1 MNAISNFGLIVV
13 LSLDI
18 LVSSVLKAQW
28 QKTGGLKGPSGGD
41 ITAITTSANGHLF
54 AISRDVGLFRSTD
67 KGLTWMALN
76 TGLDVSSTLNSVVC
90 DDLGYV
96 YLCSPTG
103 LYSSSDDGIN
113 WKLLFSNPMSCVTI
127 TAKGT
132 IVAGDLYYPI
142 CYRSTDRGVTWVTS
156 DTIPTLFGIISL
168 ASKRDS
174 NLFLMTQRNGVFRS
188 MTDGQ
193 TWSSASNGFVIP
205 SVGAPMLYGGP
216 IYIAENGDIF
226 SIVNF
231 LVYRSL
237 DNGGHWKLM
246 PMDTVSGPVGTEY
259 VGDFSSFLMT
269 EDGTMFTGSYARV
282 TGVERST
289 DSGFTWA
296 EVNNGLTEWLVE
308 CIAADSN
315 GNIYAGTGGSGVFK
329 STNKGDN
336 WNPSNEGLSRSD
348 VQSIATKLNGD
359 LFAGTAEGGIYRS
372 TDQGQDWVSINSG
385 IGVMNVTAVV
395 VDKANIVFAGTMGA
409 AGIYRSAE
417 NGDQWY
423 RSNTGL
429 ADSNVI
435 AMAIDST
442 GTMFASTQ
450 SGLFK
455 SSDGG
460 SSWQLANS
468 GLTSE
473 VFALGF
479 GASGNQYAA
488 TGSGVYCSRNSGE
501 SWSACSK
508 GLPNDAVISI
518 SSSENKL
525 FAGTD
530 NSGIYCS
537 TDSGANWSASNTGLL
552 AKSIQSISV
561 NSINNIFIG
570 SKDGIFFSPDSG
582 FTWASL
588 NQGLTYSDVRSIVFD
603 RDGYAYAATY
613 GGGVFKTTE
622 STTSVNGPS
631 ITTPKSFSLM
641 QNFPNP
647 FNPSTVIKYQ
657 LTANVF
663 VTLKIYDVLGRE
675 VKTLINEHQSAGTHN
690 ITFHASN
697 LASGIYFYR
706 LQAGVYNDTKK
717 LLLLK

>member
-1 MNAISNFGLIVV
+1 MNVRSVFGLIVV

-18 LVSSVLKAQW
+18 FIFRVLNAQW
-28 QKTGGLKGPSGGD
+28 QKTSGLIGPSGGD
-41 ITAITTSANGHLF
+41 ITAITASINGHLF
-54 AISRDVGLFRSTD
+54 AISRGVGLFRSTD
-67 KGLTWMALN
+67 EGLTWTALH
-76 TGLDVSSTLNSVVC
+76 TGLDATSALNSVAC
-90 DDLGYV
+90 DDSGYV

-132 IVAGDLYYPI
+132 VVVGDLYYPL
-142 CYRSTDRGVTWVTS
+142 CYRSTDRGMTWITS
-156 DTIPTLFGIISL
+156 DSIPALFGIISL
-168 ASKRDS
+168 ASKPDGDV
-174 NLFLMTQRNGVFRS
+174 FVMTQRNAIFRS
-188 MTDGQ
+188 TTDGQ
-193 TWSSASNGFVIP
+193 TWSSTSNGIQTP
-205 SVGAPMLYGGP
+205 SVGAQMLYGGP
-216 IYIAENGDIF
+216 IYVARNGDLF

-231 LVYRSL
+231 SVYRSS
-237 DNGGHWKLM
+237 DDGDHWKLM
-246 PMDTVSGPVGTEY
+246 TMTTPSSPVGGG
-259 VGDFSSFLMT
+259 GDFSCFLMT
-269 EDGTMFTGSYARV
+269 EDGNMFAGSYAEV
-282 TGVERST
+282 AGIERST
-289 DSGFTWA
+289 DNGSTWT
-296 EVNNGLTEWLVE
+296 EVNNGLTEWWIE

-315 GNIYAGTGGSGVFK
+315 DNIYVGTGGSGVFK

-336 WNPSNEGLSRSD
+336 WNVSNEGLSRSD
-348 VQSIATKLNGD
+348 VQSIATNLNGD

-372 TDQGQDWVSINSG
+372 TDQGQDWVSINNG

-395 VDKANIVFAGTMGA
+395 VNRANVEFAGTMGA
-409 AGIYRSAE
+409 AGIYRSAD

-435 AMAIDST
+435 AMAMDST
-442 GTMFASTQ
+442 GTMFTSTQ

-468 GLTSE
+468 GLTSK

-488 TGSGVYCSRNSGE
+488 TGSGVYCSQNNGK

-518 SSSENKL
+518 SCSENKL

-537 TDSGANWSASNTGLL
+537 TDSGANWFASNTGLL

-561 NSINNIFIG
+561 NSTKKIFIG

-582 FTWASL
+582 ITWVSL

-622 STTSVNGPS
+622 STTSVNEHS
-631 ITTPKSFSLM
+631 ITIPKAFLLM
-641 QNFPNP
+641 QNYPNP
-647 FNPSTVIKYQ
+647 FNPSTIISFAIPVRSIVSLK
-657 LTANVF
+657 VF
-663 VTLKIYDVLGRE
+663 DILGRE
-675 VKTLINEHQSAGTHN
+675 VSTIVSGELEPGSYTQQWNAATM
-690 ITFHASN
+690 
-697 LASGIYFYR
+697 ASGVYFYR
-706 LQAGVYNDTKK
+706 LQAGTYSETKK

>member
-1 MNAISNFGLIVV
+1 MNAKSNFGLIVV

-18 LVSSVLKAQW
+18 LISPVLKAQW
-28 QKTGGLKGPSGGD
+28 QKTSGLTGPSGGD
-41 ITAITTSANGHLF
+41 ITAITTSINGHLF
-54 AISRDVGLFRSTD
+54 AISRGVGLFRSTD
-67 KGLTWMALN
+67 EGLTWTALH
-76 TGLDVSSTLNSVVC
+76 TGLDATSTLNSVEC
-90 DDLGYV
+90 DDSGYV

-113 WKLLFSNPMSCVTI
+113 WKLLFSNPMSSVTI

-132 IVAGDLYYPI
+132 VVVGDLYYPL
-142 CYRSTDRGVTWVTS
+142 CYRSTDRGMTWVRS
-156 DTIPTLFGIISL
+156 DSIPALFGIISL
-168 ASKRDS
+168 ASKLDGDV
-174 NLFLMTQRNGVFRS
+174 FVMTQRNAIFRS
-188 MTDGQ
+188 TTDGQ
-193 TWSSASNGFVIP
+193 TWSSASNGILTP

-216 IYIAENGDIF
+216 IYIARNGDVF

-231 LVYRSL
+231 LVYRSS
-237 DNGGHWKLM
+237 DDGDHWKLM
-246 PMDTVSGPVGTEY
+246 TMTTPSSPVGS
-259 VGDFSSFLMT
+259 VGDFSCFLMT
-269 EDGTMFTGSYARV
+269 EDGNMFAGNYAEV
-282 TGVERST
+282 TGIERST
-289 DSGFTWA
+289 DNGSTWA
-296 EVNNGLTEWLVE
+296 EVNNGLTEWWIE
-308 CIAADSN
+308 CIAADSD

-329 STNKGDN
+329 STNEGDN
-336 WNPSNEGLSRSD
+336 WNASNEGLSRSD
-348 VQSIATKLNGD
+348 VQSIATNLDGD

-372 TDQGQDWVSINSG
+372 TDQGQDWVSINNG

-442 GTMFASTQ
+442 GTMFTSTQ

-460 SSWQLANS
+460 SSWQLANN
-468 GLTSE
+468 GLTSR

-479 GASGNQYAA
+479 KASGNQYAA
-488 TGSGVYCSRNSGE
+488 TGSGVYCSQNSGE

-508 GLPNDAVISI
+508 GLPNDAVISV
-518 SSSENKL
+518 SCSENKL
-525 FAGTD
+525 FAGTA

-537 TDSGANWSASNTGLL
+537 TDSGANWFASNTGLL

-561 NSINNIFIG
+561 NSIKRIFIG
-570 SKDGIFFSPDSG
+570 SKEGIFLSTDSG
-582 FTWASL
+582 ITWASL

-603 RDGYAYAATY
+603 RAGYAYAATY

-622 STTSVNGPS
+622 TTTSVNEHS
-631 ITTPKSFSLM
+631 ITIPKPFLLM

-647 FNPSTVIKYQ
+647 FNPSTVIQYQ
-657 LTANVF
+657 LPINVF

-675 VKTLINEHQSAGTHN
+675 VKTLINEHQSAGIHN
-690 ITFHASN
+690 ITFDASN

-706 LQAGVYNDTKK
+706 LQAGVYNDIKK